1 MIGTIQVL
9 ERLLQRVDG
18 ASLQPIRCGPQGGE
32 LATLAGEGEP
42 KTWPIPIAAL
52 LQGEVVDKPA
62 GARDLR
68 HLSVPLR
75 GGIQAEEVG
84 RAVHGWRGQ

>member
-1 MIGTIQVL
+1 
-9 ERLLQRVDG
+9 VDG
-18 ASLQPIRCGPQGGE
+18 ASLQPIHLGPQGGE

-42 KTWPIPIAAL
+42 TTWPIPIAAL
-52 LQGEVVDKPA
+52 LVDKPA

-68 HLSVPLR
+68 HLSVLLR

-84 RAVHGWRGQ
+84 LAVHGWRGQ